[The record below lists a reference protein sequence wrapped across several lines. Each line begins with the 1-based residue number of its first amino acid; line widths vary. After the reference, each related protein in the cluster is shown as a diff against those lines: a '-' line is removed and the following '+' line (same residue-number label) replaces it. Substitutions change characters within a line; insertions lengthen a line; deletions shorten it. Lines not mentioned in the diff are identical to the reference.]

1 MVLGMNR
8 KLWTMLLGKDLNR
21 EAWPSGLGLASCT
34 RLFAGFSQQH
44 NNSPR
49 PRVGTRVEGS
59 PLPQKTKL
67 RDCAEIRKDTQAS

>member
-34 RLFAGFSQQH
+34 RLLLVFLS
-44 NNSPR
+44 SIIIPR
-49 PRVGTRVEGS
+49 ALE
-59 PLPQKTKL
+59 
-67 RDCAEIRKDTQAS
+67 